1 VFRVTEMAGRRIGKV
16 RVQDQGRAADDPAA
30 TEDDGLEVSA

>member
-1 VFRVTEMAGRRIGKV
+1 MAGRRISRIQV
-16 RVQDQGRAADDPAA
+16 EVPDNPLADLSA

>member
-1 VFRVTEMAGRRIGKV
+1 MAGRRISRILV
-16 RVQDQGRAADDPAA
+16 NPRHDDETADASA